1 MATILKGIRIQ
12 CIRCATLT
20 LETPR
25 LLLSP
30 RFPVRYAC
38 VLRCCCR
45 RGGAPRG
52 GRRARLIYVMLGVV
66 LTFVIASRS
75 ECRFTNEKSVMAE
88 GVGLSPTI
96 CKALKI
102 NARFRSYVV
111 QDYRTSVPSGKGV
124 FLIRNSIRSQK
135 SPGVPDRTAKAHKL
149 SLDSK
154 SA

>member
-1 MATILKGIRIQ
+1 MYSLCDAYVGNTATTFVSAVPCSL
-12 CIRCATLT
+12 CVCAKV
-20 LETPR
+20 
-25 LLLSP
+25 LLPPWRS
-30 RFPVRYAC
+30 
-38 VLRCCCR
+38 
-45 RGGAPRG
+45 PRG